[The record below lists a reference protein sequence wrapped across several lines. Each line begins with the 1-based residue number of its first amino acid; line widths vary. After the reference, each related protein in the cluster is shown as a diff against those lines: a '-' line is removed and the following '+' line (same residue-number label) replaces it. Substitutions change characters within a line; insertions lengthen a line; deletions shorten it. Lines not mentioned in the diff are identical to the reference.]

1 LQISSGKVLWMSRT
15 PETVPLW
22 GGTLCL
28 DFANSVDWSPRDE
41 YVDAD
46 RTDVLQTEEMLA
58 RWGLRVGLLGDAV
71 PTTSMAELDRAR
83 ALRDAVYRLFAAVS
97 RHQEPAPGDVELL
110 MRDYREAVIQASL
123 VAGDGC
129 FQLDWWPEDPRRSRY
144 AVAADAIA
152 LLQDPDRLERV
163 TRCPGRNC
171 GWLFLN
177 ASGRRRWCSMST
189 CGSREKMR
197 RLYQRRRQHTD

>member
-1 LQISSGKVLWMSRT
+1 MWMPRT
-15 PETVPLW
+15 PETIPLW

-28 DFANSVDWSPRDE
+28 DFANSVDWSPGGE

-46 RTDVLQTEEMLA
+46 RTDVLRTGEMLA
-58 RWGLRVGLLGDAV
+58 RWGRRLGLLGDDV
-71 PTTSMAELDRAR
+71 TSTSARELDRAR

-97 RHQEPAPGDVELL
+97 RHEEPACGDIDLV
-110 MRDYREAVIQASL
+110 MRGYREAVNQASL
-123 VAGDGC
+123 VARDGYY
-129 FQLDWWPEDPRRSRY
+129 QLDWPADDRRRSRY
-144 AVAADAIA
+144 AVVTDAIT
-152 LLQDPDRLERV
+152 LLLDANRLKRV
-163 TRCPGRNC
+163 TRCPGRDC

-197 RLYQRRRQHTD
+197 RLHQRRREHTD